1 MKQVKFRIESDKRK
15 DSKYIKGHI
24 VKEYKDFYLI
34 ETNSGYREC
43 INKAQLITGEIE
55 RVK

>member
-15 DSKYIKGHI
+15 DSKYIKGYI
-24 VKEYKDFYLI
+24 IKEYKDFYLI

-43 INKAQLITGEIE
+43 ISKAQLITGEIE